1 MFKSYFVDFGT
12 EMLCLLLNVLVSTGY
27 EAKMHIVSCSTHET
41 ALVFAVVRICGI
53 CMIFFF
59 GNRPALGVI

>member
-1 MFKSYFVDFGT
+1 
-12 EMLCLLLNVLVSTGY
+12 MLCLLLNVLVSTGY

-59 GNRPALGVI
+59 GVICFLRPL